1 MTEHRQIVFVVG
13 KCRRFQLIWTQKVPK
28 EEWRCKLPTSIRVCS
43 KIFCCT
49 TRTVGRGLAKIRSVH
64 TNIILWMFYF
74 GGQCIDHL
82 AAFFVKSLD
91 ILIFFCHSFIVINNL
106 PFNSRKSFQH
116 FSQLKVNII
125 EWQHSRNI
133 KTSTAAKNYIVF
145 AILRIVIVMGLLM
158 CSMFPKYG
166 SIFFYVALW
175 NTWDTPI
182 SAFFICSMLT

>member
-1 MTEHRQIVFVVG
+1 MYV
-13 KCRRFQLIWTQKVPK
+13 
-28 EEWRCKLPTSIRVCS
+28 
-43 KIFCCT
+43 
-49 TRTVGRGLAKIRSVH
+49 
-64 TNIILWMFYF
+64 ILWMFYF

-166 SIFFYVALW
+166 SIFCYIEKYG
-175 NTWDTPI
+175 TI
-182 SAFFICSMLT
+182 SRKHGTHKKPHYYYNPQYCKNDLVLCCR